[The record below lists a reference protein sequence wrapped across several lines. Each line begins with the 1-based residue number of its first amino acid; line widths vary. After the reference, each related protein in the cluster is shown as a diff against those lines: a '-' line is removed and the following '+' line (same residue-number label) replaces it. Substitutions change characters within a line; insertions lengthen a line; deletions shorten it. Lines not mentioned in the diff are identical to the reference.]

1 MRGRT
6 RRGLAF
12 CRKKAA
18 KLWIWQALA
27 RPDGRL
33 IDWECG
39 GRDQATLERLLR
51 RLDRWGVRLYC
62 TDEYGPYDRALP
74 VGRHYVGRDGTG
86 MSERNNAR
94 LRHWFA
100 RFRRRTVVVSRSAA
114 MVDRTVALF
123 ARYHCNGAPF
133 RPALVA

>member
-1 MRGRT
+1 VALRQ
-6 RRGLAF
+6 
-12 CRKKAA
+12 KKAA
-18 KLWIWQALA
+18 KLWVWQALA
-27 RPDGRL
+27 RDGRL

-39 GRDQATLERLLR
+39 GRDRATLDRLLA
-51 RLDRWGVRLYC
+51 RLEPWGVRLYC
-62 TDEYGPYDRALP
+62 TDEYGPYDAALP
-74 VGRHYVGRDGTG
+74 VGRHHVGKDQTT

-100 RFRRRTVVVSRSAA
+100 RFRRRTVVVSKSAA

-133 RPALVA
+133 SPALVE

>member
-1 MRGRT
+1 MALRQ
-6 RRGLAF
+6 
-12 CRKKAA
+12 KKAA

-39 GRDQATLERLLR
+39 DRDQATLERLLR
-51 RLDRWGVRLYC
+51 RLERWGVRLYC
-62 TDEYGPYDRALP
+62 TDDYSPYDRALP
-74 VGRHYVGRDGTG
+74 AGRHYIGKDETG
-86 MSERNNAR
+86 MSERNHAR

-123 ARYHCNGAPF
+123 ARYHCNGAAPS
-133 RPALVA
+133 PTLVG